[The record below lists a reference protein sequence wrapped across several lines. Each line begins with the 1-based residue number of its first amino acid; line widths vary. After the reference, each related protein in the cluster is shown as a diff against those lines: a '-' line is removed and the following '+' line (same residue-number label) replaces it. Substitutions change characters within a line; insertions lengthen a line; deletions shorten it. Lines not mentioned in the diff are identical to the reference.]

1 MVLPVADHSSNWN
14 LEMLVF
20 EERKKREYQG
30 KNNLT
35 SIVMVLT
42 LEIEPGSH

>member
-1 MVLPVADHSSNWN
+1 MVLLLADHSSNWN

-20 EERKKREYQG
+20 EERRKREYQG
-30 KNNLT
+30 KNNFT
-35 SIVMVLT
+35 SIIMVLT